1 MTDVQEPQDEIV
13 DEIIEEK
20 PPVKNKRC
28 SPVLWLSGA
37 IILQSVILIGAI
49 KFITPFRHWLF
60 LEMGSIEKV
69 SSDIETVTRVNE
81 GLATKSAGIDKMLK
95 DIEQIKKQAEDDKS
109 EINTKIQS
117 IYDWMKNQN
126 VPNAD
131 AVINKVSDDEKN
143 KNALVDALTKNEE
156 TKDILE
162 KIRAHTL
169 KDEYKTLIVM
179 VEEMETT
186 KIPTKADLIKAFDGF
201 YKASKTQGSDEKALE
216 GFSSQF
222 INQIKRNIK
231 ITVDGKES
239 KNTLKDA
246 FENVKKKLDDG
257 HLQEAVD
264 ALESIQDIDDLKKLV
279 KDIHARIALDNLIQK
294 LSDFKG
300 PFNE

>member
-1 MTDVQEPQDEIV
+1 MTEIQEPQDEIIT
-13 DEIIEEK
+13 EQ
-20 PPVKNKRC
+20 PSVKKK
-28 SPVLWLSGA
+28 SFAPVLLFAGA
-37 IILQSVILIGAI
+37 LILQGILLIGII
-49 KFITPFRHWLF
+49 KFVTPFRHWLF

-69 SSDIETVTRVNE
+69 NSDIETVTRVNE
-81 GLATKSAGIDKMLK
+81 ELATKSAGFDKMQK
-95 DIEQIKKQAEDDKS
+95 DIEQIKKQAEDEKA

-143 KNALVDALTKNEE
+143 KNALVDALTKNEDP
-156 TKDILE
+156 KDALE

-186 KIPTKADLIKAFDGF
+186 KIPTKADLVKELDTF
-201 YKASKTQGSDEKALE
+201 YKASKTQGTDEKALE

-239 KNTLKDA
+239 KNTLKDT
-246 FENVKKKLDDG
+246 FEDAKKKLDEG
-257 HLQEAVD
+257 RLQEALDV
-264 ALESIQDIDDLKKLV
+264 LESIQDIDDLKKLI
-279 KDIHARIALDNLIQK
+279 KDIRARIALDNLIQK
-294 LSDFKG
+294 ISDFKG